1 VTADTLMVALLGAFV
16 TFSVFAGAFLAFLT
30 GGDGLKKIADY
41 WIERGAREASARGA
55 AGRLTDN
62 GRRLVVNL
70 TAGLLTALIQV
81 LSGLGLLTCGVW
93 LVSDVGHDVAGWP
106 RWTYRATVMAF
117 IADALLITVLS
128 VLAVALVA
136 VTSIRPPR
144 DTAPAS
150 PGAAGPVPEADEPAS
165 LTDTAGA

>member
-1 VTADTLMVALLGAFV
+1 MTPDTLMVALLGAFV

-30 GGDGLKKIADY
+30 GGEGLQKIANY
-41 WIERGAREASARGA
+41 WIARGAREDNAGGA
-55 AGRLTDN
+55 PGRLSDD

-136 VTSIRPPR
+136 VTSIRPPA
-144 DTAPAS
+144 DTVPAC
-150 PGAAGPVPEADEPAS
+150 PCTARPVPEGDHPPSPA
-165 LTDTAGA
+165 DTAGG